1 MSSLHDLTA
10 TEQAAAIRAGTVSP
24 VELTDHYLD
33 RTERLD
39 AELGAY
45 LTVTPE
51 LAREQASAAE
61 TEALA
66 ARREGRERELPPLHG
81 VPVPVKDLNHVAGV
95 RTTMGSAAF
104 AGHVADRDDHV
115 AARLRA
121 GGSPMPGKTSTPEFG
136 IPCYTENLLAP
147 PARTPWDL
155 SRSAGGSSGG
165 AAAAVAG
172 GLAPLAH
179 ASDGGGSIRIP
190 ASACGLFGLKPSRG
204 RVSSGP
210 TQHEV
215 SGLSTSGPLAR
226 TVADAATLLDVLAGP
241 GPQPGDPYLAPPLAA
256 GDTFAAWADPAR
268 VPERLRVLAIV
279 GTPVPGIDPHPECAA
294 AARGTSELLRGLGHE
309 VDEAELPGD
318 DSIRDAFSTV
328 WGALAASRPV
338 PEGSEELLTPLTRYM
353 RERGR
358 AVSAPAYMRALHTFR
373 DLAQLMAEVLL
384 APGTGY
390 DAILSPTLAQP
401 PMPVGGMRDDADPAA
416 EFERFAHFTPLT
428 PLYNATG
435 QPAVSL
441 PLHWTDEGLPIGVM
455 LGGRYGEEGP
465 LLALSAQLEAAR
477 PWQGRRPAMW

>member
-10 TEQAAAIRAGTVSP
+10 TEQAAAIRAGTLSP
-24 VELTDHYLD
+24 VELTAHYLE
-33 RTERLD
+33 RTDRLD

-51 LAREQASAAE
+51 LARKQASDAE
-61 TEALA
+61 AEAMA
-66 ARREGRERELPPLHG
+66 ARRAGRADALPPLHG

-104 AGHVADRDDHV
+104 SGHVPDRDDHV

-121 GGSPMPGKTSTPEFG
+121 GGSPMIAKSNTPEFG

-155 SRSAGGSSGG
+155 ARSAGGSSGG

-172 GLAPLAH
+172 GLAPVAH
-179 ASDGGGSIRIP
+179 ASDGGGSVRIP
-190 ASACGLFGLKPSRG
+190 ASACGLVGVKPSRG

-210 TQHEV
+210 AQHDV
-215 SGLSTSGPLAR
+215 AGLATSGPLAR
-226 TVADAATLLDVLAGP
+226 TVADAATLLDVLAGRM
-241 GPQPGDPYLAPPLAA
+241 PGDPYTAPPLAD

-268 VPERLRVLAIV
+268 VPGRLRVLALA
-279 GTPVPGIDPHPECAA
+279 GTPVPEIAPHPECAA
-294 AARGTSELLRGLGHE
+294 AARGTAELLRDLGHE
-309 VDEAELPGD
+309 VEEAELPAD
-318 DSIRDAFSTV
+318 DSMRAAFSTV
-328 WGALAASRPV
+328 WAVRAASRPV
-338 PEGSEELLTPLTRYM
+338 PEECEGLLTPLTRFI

-358 AVSAPAYMRALHTFR
+358 AIPAPDFVRALSTFR
-373 DLAQLMAEVLL
+373 SVAQLLADTLL

-390 DAILSPTLAQP
+390 DVILSPTLAQP
-401 PMPVGGMRDDADPAA
+401 PMAVGALRDDEDPAG
-416 EFERFAHFTPLT
+416 EFERFARFTPFT

-455 LGGRYGEEGP
+455 LGGRHGEEGP
-465 LLALSAQLEAAR
+465 LLALSAQLEEAR
-477 PWQGRRPAMW
+477 PWRNRRPAMW